1 MSVSVW
7 PSTLPVFRINR
18 QPKFAPRSEA
28 VQMETGR
35 LRNRRKY
42 LVPLETIDVTWTF
55 ILDQFE
61 IFEEYVHTDLENG
74 SLPFEATTY
83 TPNVNPGLLTEVIRE
98 YAFLDSQYLFSRR
111 DNEFEVTA
119 TVLASDISTRL
130 ILNPG
135 FWAGSFA
142 PWVGADSDLP
152 WEGTGHIPFIPVL
165 DLTMGECNRTLTLA
179 WGDVSP
185 GDSLEIEVE
194 TAPGSGIY
202 ETLLL
207 LEPEDL
213 AVVDSVTLENDY
225 GGRNIRA
232 HRVVGDFTS
241 LDSDAVAVAT
251 PDIAAPTVASFSGAS
266 VSTRGTPGL
275 LTHTDAP
282 LLVPEGSYLLVGER
296 YDMNVEA
303 SGVGAPTFNLPPGTE
318 LRVTSDNST
327 PTADSPT
334 TPQDP
339 SEESFSGVY
348 RAAAIDTGTGC
359 MSPPLVIAL
368 DRTWD
373 LIESGMIFGT
383 AAVSVGGCRGPDFHR
398 FPVADGSPLGYHV
411 VETTT
416 YAGDSCQ
423 TLGYPGS
430 IAPLL
435 AIAQAAK
442 DAGNCVPLSSYKR
455 GSSVTTPGVPEP
467 DHGTTPYDD
476 WGGGYTI
483 YESVATIYCY
493 TIFSSALVLR
503 DIPPMNGTVEI
514 TYGGETIIIEAPD
527 TSGPGATADAVNAAV
542 DEAMDAAVD
551 PTSAD
556 GDLDA
561 FFRLSALP

>member
-1 MSVSVW
+1 
-7 PSTLPVFRINR
+7 
-18 QPKFAPRSEA
+18 
-28 VQMETGR
+28 METGR

-42 LVPLETIDVTWTF
+42 LAPLETIDVTWTF
-55 ILDQFE
+55 VYDQFE

-74 SLPFEATTY
+74 SLPFEVTTY
-83 TPNVNPGLLTEVIRE
+83 TPHANPGLLTEVVRE

-119 TVLASDISTRL
+119 TVLAKDISTRL

-135 FWAGSFA
+135 FWSDSFG
-142 PWVGADSDLP
+142 PWVGADPDLP

-165 DLTMGECNRTLTLA
+165 DLSMGECNKTLTLA
-179 WGDVSP
+179 WGEVSP
-185 GDSLEIEVE
+185 GDSLKIEVE

-232 HRVVGDFTS
+232 QRIVGDFTS
-241 LDSDAVAVAT
+241 QDSNLAAVPN
-251 PDIAAPTVASFSGAS
+251 PDVAAPTVATFPGVS

-275 LTHTDAP
+275 LSHREAP
-282 LLVPEGSYLLVGER
+282 LLVPEGSYLLVDTR
-296 YDMNVEA
+296 YDVNVEET
-303 SGVGAPTFNLPPGTE
+303 GVGAPTFNLPPGTE

-348 RAAAIDTGTGC
+348 KAAAIDTSTGC
-359 MSPPLVIAL
+359 MSPPLVIAV

-373 LIESGMIFGT
+373 LIESGMMTGT

-398 FPVADGSPLGYHV
+398 LTADFGDGLGHIV
-411 VETTT
+411 REWTS
-416 YAGDSCQ
+416 YAGDSCE
-423 TLGYPGS
+423 TLGYNSG
-430 IAPLL
+430 INIGPLV
-435 AIAQAAK
+435 AIAEAQKA
-442 DAGNCVPLSSYKR
+442 AGNCVVISSFKR
-455 GSSVTTPGVPEP
+455 GSSVVTPGVPTP
-467 DHGTTPYDD
+467 DHGTNPDD

-483 YESVATIYCY
+483 YESVATVYCA
-493 TIFSSALVLR
+493 TIFSSVLVLR

-514 TYGGETIIIEAPD
+514 NYGGEETITQAPN
-527 TSGPGATADAVNAAV
+527 TSGPDATDADVNTAV
-542 DEAMDAAVD
+542 DAAMAAAVD

-556 GDLDA
+556 GDLTA
-561 FFRLSALP
+561 VFRLSPLP